1 MPIVT
6 SFYPVMH
13 QTWEHLLFA
22 HWPLSPEVIQAKL
35 PQGLDVDV
43 YDHSAWLAV
52 VPFQLSFMLNGFHL
66 SGAKIRFT
74 ELNLRTYVKHQ
85 GRRGVYFFC
94 LDASDWFSVEMA
106 RFFFHLNYYHANS
119 SLMSMKRNEDQTLE
133 APPFQRFHF
142 QSQRQDNRGRPSTLQ
157 LQYGPTGP
165 VEKSVPGSLVYFL
178 TEQYR
183 LFSADANGIIRTA
196 QIAHEPWPL
205 QPAAAFFSNGK
216 LPSSSS
222 SPEWRDPSLFG
233 EEKTPYS
240 ELSLPHAHGFILPNC
255 EPLLHYSERVH
266 VQNSWIQRA

>member
-1 MPIVT
+1 MN

-22 HWPLSPEVIQAKL
+22 HWPIAPEVIQEKL

-43 YDHSAWLAV
+43 YDNTAWLAV
-52 VPFQLSFMLNGFHL
+52 VPFQLSFMVNGLHL
-66 SGAKIRFT
+66 TGVKICFT

-106 RFFFHLNYYHANS
+106 RCFFHLNYFNANS
-119 SLMSMKRNEDQTLE
+119 SLVPIKRNTGQTVE
-133 APPFQRFHF
+133 GSHFPSFYF
-142 QSQRQDNRGRPSTLQ
+142 QSQRKDKRGNPTGIHI
-157 LQYGPTGP
+157 QYGPTGP
-165 VEKSVPGSLVYFL
+165 VQRSVPGSLVHFL

-183 LFSADANGIIRTA
+183 LFSVDANGIIRTA
-196 QIAHEPWPL
+196 QIDHEPWPL
-205 QPAAAFFSNGK
+205 QPAAAFFSNDK
-216 LPSSSS
+216 LSPSIT
-222 SPEWRDPSLFG
+222 SPDLSEPSLFG

-240 ELSLPHAHGFILPNC
+240 ELSLPQAHGFILPNS

-266 VQNSWIQRA
+266 VQNSWIQRT